1 MNDKIVDIQDPFTLI
16 ERVCSF
22 SGENASDFPDLPV
35 GSITFINITNVKTYI
50 FLYICQMPCAYTGLV
65 HTSTVCI
72 IVTLVLHICG
82 KLSVLS
88 YRIRNLGAIEIN
100 QWNNAMADM
109 VQMHLKLVWMVKSI
123 DDVFHLVL
131 LVELVMTSARLGLYM
146 YMFMVNIDT
155 AQFSWICTFFA
166 YVTMMLIFLYAYCF
180 IGEQLIQENIDTAQF
195 SWICTFLV
203 YLTMMLIFLYA
214 YCFIGEQL
222 IQECRNL
229 HDAYYYSNWEE
240 MPKSY
245 RKCLL
250 ICMIYAQ
257 KALHLTAGKFYIFSM
272 EGFTELI
279 KTSMAYVSMLRS
291 SL

>member
-155 AQFSWICTFFA
+155 AQFSWICTF
-166 YVTMMLIFLYAYCF
+166 
-180 IGEQLIQENIDTAQF
+180 
-195 SWICTFLV
+195 LV